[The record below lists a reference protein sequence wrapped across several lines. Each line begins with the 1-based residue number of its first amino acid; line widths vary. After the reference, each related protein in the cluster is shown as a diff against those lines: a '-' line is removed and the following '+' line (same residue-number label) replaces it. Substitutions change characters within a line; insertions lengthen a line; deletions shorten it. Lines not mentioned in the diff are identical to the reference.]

1 MSAIIPLSTGIS
13 KKLQICGLLNPI
25 QSESYE
31 ILSNFAVAYLSGGPH
46 GRGVFKIKFEFILRT
61 LPSYVSQKQKL
72 TLTILLPNTRWTC
85 ALCMLYYRGKPS
97 DQPIHHTHCLSK
109 FNHCDHHQVL

>member
-13 KKLQICGLLNPI
+13 KKLQICVLLNPI

-61 LPSYVSQKQKL
+61 LPSYVSQKL

-85 ALCMLYYRGKPS
+85 A
-97 DQPIHHTHCLSK
+97 I
-109 FNHCDHHQVL
+109 

>member
-46 GRGVFKIKFEFILRT
+46 GRGVFKIKFEFILSSH
-61 LPSYVSQKQKL
+61 PSYVSQKL

-85 ALCMLYYRGKPS
+85 A
-97 DQPIHHTHCLSK
+97 I
-109 FNHCDHHQVL
+109 